1 MCKIGS
7 IQISLSTQKDII
19 PPLEFFF
26 FFFWVDEIVCL
37 NWTALI
43 VNSIFFIFIAQIPS
57 FNLP

>member
-7 IQISLSTQKDII
+7 IQISLSAQKDI
-19 PPLEFFF
+19 PPLEFF

>member
-19 PPLEFFF
+19 PSLD

-43 VNSIFFIFIAQIPS
+43 VYSIFFIFIAQIPS
-57 FNLP
+57 LNLP